1 VKRSHNL
8 IWMAVSL
15 LIIISMLL
23 VACGDGE
30 KATDTPK
37 PAPTDVPVVE
47 PTAVPTEPPEEPA
60 EEFKVGM
67 ISDVGGVDDAS
78 FNQTTWEGLERAD
91 QEIEGVTAQFLESQA
106 QADYENNIT
115 EFAEQ
120 GYDMIITVGFLLS
133 DATAKMA
140 EVYPEVMFGI
150 IDSSYDPPIPNVQG
164 IVFNTDESA
173 FLAGYLAAGMAVE
186 LDPDDPQIGW
196 VGGMQIPPVEI
207 FIVGYEAGMAYYN
220 AQKGTDVKASGS
232 YVGDFEAP
240 DEGKATGNSLLA
252 EGVDIIF
259 GVGGKTGNGGLVAV
273 REAAEAGDA
282 VAGIGVDVDQY
293 YTLPTEKGIL
303 LTSVE
308 KKLDNAVFNTV
319 KDAKE
324 GNFGGGGVYV
334 GTLTNDGVGLAPY
347 HDWEDQVPDDLKAE
361 VEALREEVISGA
373 VSTGWPV
380 GAEEPEPEAAAPEG
394 CAEDLTGETIVF
406 YSQAGLTGPL
416 STILG
421 TSFVNALND
430 SIADLNAA
438 GGICG
443 AMVELDLADTQY
455 DAEQEIAV
463 YQVRREL
470 DPKPLSIATYGSGA
484 TIALKDMVIEDQ
496 IVNICAGLNA
506 QAFYVPRDGWTMG
519 MAPIY
524 SDQFAGFVQFLSENW
539 DDIKPEGA
547 GDEIVVGV
555 IGWEGSF
562 GAGATTPES
571 LAYAESVGVTV
582 LPLETQ
588 AVAADA
594 DVVTPL
600 QSLALQGANV
610 IYIQSLG
617 FGPAQVIG
625 TLHAMDMW
633 NSVVVGGCNWAMNT
647 DVLTLLG
654 ESAPAALGMYGV
666 FPYRWWNDTDVP
678 GVQQAL
684 AAFERG
690 DYPDVDKGVSYL
702 TSYAGTFAWAEVI
715 KHAINMV
722 GYENLDGEAFFD
734 AFKDMGTVS
743 AMGVWEYDVREGTRA
758 PRQAQI
764 RQVQLVDGQLEFVM
778 IQDFFELPDTRPPAE

>member
-1 VKRSHNL
+1 
-8 IWMAVSL
+8 
-15 LIIISMLL
+15 
-23 VACGDGE
+23 
-30 KATDTPK
+30 
-37 PAPTDVPVVE
+37 
-47 PTAVPTEPPEEPA
+47 
-60 EEFKVGM
+60 
-67 ISDVGGVDDAS
+67 
-78 FNQTTWEGLERAD
+78 
-91 QEIEGVTAQFLESQA
+91 
-106 QADYENNIT
+106 
-115 EFAEQ
+115 
-120 GYDMIITVGFLLS
+120 
-133 DATAKMA
+133 
-140 EVYPEVMFGI
+140 
-150 IDSSYDPPIPNVQG
+150 
-164 IVFNTDESA
+164 
-173 FLAGYLAAGMAVE
+173 
-186 LDPDDPQIGW
+186 
-196 VGGMQIPPVEI
+196 
-207 FIVGYEAGMAYYN
+207 
-220 AQKGTDVKASGS
+220 
-232 YVGDFEAP
+232 
-240 DEGKATGNSLLA
+240 
-252 EGVDIIF
+252 
-259 GVGGKTGNGGLVAV
+259 
-273 REAAEAGDA
+273 
-282 VAGIGVDVDQY
+282 
-293 YTLPTEKGIL
+293 
-303 LTSVE
+303 
-308 KKLDNAVFNTV
+308 
-319 KDAKE
+319 
-324 GNFGGGGVYV
+324 
-334 GTLTNDGVGLAPY
+334 
-347 HDWEDQVPDDLKAE
+347 
-361 VEALREEVISGA
+361 
-373 VSTGWPV
+373 
-380 GAEEPEPEAAAPEG
+380 
-394 CAEDLTGETIVF
+394 
-406 YSQAGLTGPL
+406 GPL

-455 DAEQEIAV
+455 DAEQEIAT

-470 DPKPLSIATYGSGA
+470 DPKPLAIATYGSGA

-524 SDQFAGFVQFLSENW
+524 SDQFAGFVQFLTENW

-547 GDEIVVGV
+547 GDEIIVGV
-555 IGWEGSF
+555 IGWEGPF

-588 AVAADA
+588 AIAADA

-690 DYPDVDKGVSYL
+690 GYPDADKGVSYL

-715 KHAINMV
+715 KHAVNTV

-743 AMGVWEYDVREGTRA
+743 ALGLWDYDLREGTRA

-764 RQVQLVDGQLEFVM
+764 RQVQMVDGQLEFVM
-778 IQDFFELPDTRPPAE
+778 VQDFFELPDTRPPAE